1 MMLLS
6 ELSNLN
12 IWQQSRFSLCVYEY
26 GHADPN
32 LVDYIYLV
40 RKKKKK
46 SVAFLMFAAPVH
58 R

>member
-40 RKKKKK
+40 RKKKK